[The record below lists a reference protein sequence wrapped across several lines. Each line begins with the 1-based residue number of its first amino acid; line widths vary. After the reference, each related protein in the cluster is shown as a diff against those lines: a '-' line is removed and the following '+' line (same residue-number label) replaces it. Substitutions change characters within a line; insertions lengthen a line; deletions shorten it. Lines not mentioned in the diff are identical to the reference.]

1 MSNDTRQGHRPCSA
15 CGRYGSEWAE
25 VDGTLRAVTAPRG
38 IRVKEGERW
47 TCTICVEHGHEQV
60 ATSSSSE
67 QEPAL
72 M

>member
-1 MSNDTRQGHRPCSA
+1 MPDTRQCYKPCSA
-15 CGRYGSEWAE
+15 CGRYGSEWRE
-25 VDGTLRAVTAPRG
+25 EGGTRYSVTAPRG
-38 IRVKEGERW
+38 VRVEEGERW

-72 M
+72 I